1 MAMKPKRYSAWLA
14 LQNLKAV
21 VRFTGMTRFDLVL
34 VAFGLPVSGE
44 WLAAARPRGTW
55 KIQRGIKD

>member
-44 WLAAARPRGTW
+44 WLAAVRPRGTW
-55 KIQRGIKD
+55 KIQSGIKD